1 MGNVDPGSILDG
13 GGSDFMNAAIK
24 AELCAAGAPL
34 AVTGA
39 SPNSSN
45 KFGDFVGFEVRVGN
59 SYAPRAGEEFL
70 IALSWNEVRERQAK
84 AFLGLLSDANVTSV
98 GPVFLGQVETK
109 SGQVA
114 WVLQKAPYVG
124 AVVEQ
129 EGDGGST
136 AAATAAVPADD
147 DIPF

>member
-13 GGSDFMNAAIK
+13 GGADFMSAAIK
-24 AELCAAGAPL
+24 YELCAAGAPL
-34 AVTGA
+34 AVIGA
-39 SPNSSN
+39 SPKGSN
-45 KFGDFVGFEVRVGN
+45 KYGDFVGFTVKVGGGGE
-59 SYAPRAGEEFL
+59 RRGEEFL

-98 GPVFLGQVETK
+98 GPVYLSQIETK

-114 WVLQKAPYVG
+114 WILQKVPHEG
-124 AVVEQ
+124 AVVEN
-129 EGDGGST
+129 EGSDNAG
-136 AAATAAVPADD
+136 AVRPTAAVPADD